1 MTSKQLIEFCMMLPL
16 LFFFIS
22 PEIRS
27 LWLSLAAAII
37 VALIGLF
44 FVT

>member
-1 MTSKQLIEFCMMLPL
+1 MTPTQLIEYCMMLPAV
-16 LFFFIS
+16 FFFIS

-27 LWLSLAAAII
+27 LWLGLAAAII

-44 FVT
+44 FVA

>member
-1 MTSKQLIEFCMMLPL
+1 MVLPL
-16 LFFFIS
+16 LFFFVS

-27 LWLSLAAAII
+27 LWLGLAAAII

-44 FVT
+44 FIS

>member
-1 MTSKQLIEFCMMLPL
+1 MTFTQLIEYCMMLPL
-16 LFFFIS
+16 LFFFVS

-27 LWLSLAAAII
+27 LWLGLAAAII

-44 FVT
+44 FIS